1 MATRHTSLEG
11 EGGKPDSGA
20 KAVPYIN
27 VTPLI
32 DVLLVVLIIF
42 MVITPLKP
50 SRFQADIPT
59 QRDPNED
66 LSQLKPNPLTLVVAI
81 AGDLSLKL
89 NQENVGSVNDTSLLS
104 QRLAGVFR
112 ARKEQRAFK
121 PGMETRTDLPD
132 DERLEKTVFVKAPRS
147 MKYGDVV
154 KVIDAIKG
162 AGASPVGLQVDDLPQ

>member
-1 MATRHTSLEG
+1 MEK
-11 EGGKPDSGA
+11 GKNES

-66 LSQLKPNPLTLVVAI
+66 LSQLKPNPLTLVVSI
-81 AGDLSLKL
+81 ASDLQLKL
-89 NQENVGSVNDTSLLS
+89 NQDNIGSVNDTGPLS
-104 QRLAGVFR
+104 QKLAQLFQQ
-112 ARKEQRAFK
+112 RKEQHAYK

-132 DERLEKTVFVKAPRS
+132 TDRLEKTVFVKAPRS
-147 MKYGDVV
+147 LKYGDVV